1 MSDELKP
8 KSITQDKLQLFGLF
22 FFPTNSFAPTHNS
35 SVSQPIDSKH
45 KKGRQLYLVKIRII
59 AFLILKFFLLLKYV
73 CQRIRLGG
81 SLRALLIKKRCLV
94 VMLSLV
100 DLSGLWADIICC
112 SSGGRVTWSHWK
124 LLKFIENLEQFCGGF
139 AAGVTF
145 HLLTRTEEPPTG
157 VCGLPAD
164 TIEPIFVFSSF
175 LLF

>member
-35 SVSQPIDSKH
+35 SASQPIDSKH

-81 SLRALLIKKRCLV
+81 SLRAVLIKRRCLV

-164 TIEPIFVFSSF
+164 TIAPLFVFRFF
-175 LLF
+175 LRF